1 MKPSQEVKIN
11 QDVTSE
17 GRTDKVPDILS
28 NMTNY
33 ESDSIDSD
41 NYETESEESQKG
53 AKKDKKKVGKCDSNN
68 NVFDLK

>member
-1 MKPSQEVKIN
+1 MVR
-11 QDVTSE
+11 DVTSE
-17 GRTDKVPDILS
+17 GRSDKVPDILS
-28 NMTNY
+28 NITNY

-68 NVFDLK
+68 TVFDMK